1 MIRGTEDIPSGGFIV
16 RTAGV
21 GISEADLREDV
32 RYLVRTWLDI
42 RASCRKSKAG
52 DHGP

>member
-1 MIRGTEDIPSGGFIV
+1 M

-42 RASCRKSKAG
+42 RPAAEKSKAG
-52 DHGP
+52 DDGP